1 MEDDN
6 LKLLKEELTTQLD
19 SHGFNKASL
28 DILNHISSKENEQK
42 LVSDEKLGNILS
54 AKNEWE
60 FCVDALENQAIVIL
74 DENLKVIRANRTI
87 ETWGWAD
94 ITKVKGIHI
103 LNLITPAIQ
112 HASSSEWID
121 EWCQLDTQSSAEW
134 VSQNIKTKK
143 TYRFS
148 YFPNKDIDRLHDNDN
163 CYAVMLIADITNQN
177 NLSEDKPNIQ
187 NDNDDTDL
195 IRLSAYRLHQLANKL
210 IQSQEQERKR
220 VSSELHDGLGQIL
233 SALKYKVEF
242 ATIEA
247 KEKPIDAEVVLK
259 DILKNITVALTELRR
274 VSSDLKPSVLED
286 LGVILALKWFT
297 EEYAKIYTTI
307 NIDVK
312 IDASES
318 EIKEDH
324 KVVIYRIV
332 QEAINNIIK
341 HAEAKNII
349 ITLTK
354 SDKGLLLRISDD
366 GVGFNVQKMKKDKS
380 RGLGLDSM
388 EERALKVDGVFKM
401 SSSKFSGT
409 VVQVFWEN
417 Y

>member
-6 LKLLKEELTTQLD
+6 LKLLKEELDTQLD
-19 SHGFNKASL
+19 SYGFNQASL
-28 DILNHISSKENEQK
+28 DILNHISAKEGEPK
-42 LVSDEKLGNILS
+42 VAADEKFDNILS
-54 AKNEWE
+54 AKNEWQ

-74 DENLKVIRANRTI
+74 DKNLKVIRANRTI

-94 ITKVKGIHI
+94 VTKVSGIHI
-103 LNLITPAIQ
+103 LNLITPAIK
-112 HASSSEWID
+112 HASSNEWID

-134 VSQNIKTKK
+134 VSQNYKTEK

-148 YFPNKDIDRLHDNDN
+148 YFPNRDIDSTYNSDN
-163 CYAVMLIADITNQN
+163 CYAVMLIADITDQN
-177 NLSEDKPNIQ
+177 NLSEDKPIVHEE
-187 NDNDDTDL
+187 NDETDL

-210 IQSQEQERKR
+210 IRSQEDERKR

-247 KEKPIDAEVVLK
+247 KEKPVDSEAVLK
-259 DILKNITVALTELRR
+259 DILENITVALTELRR

-286 LGVILALKWFT
+286 LGIILTLKWFT

-307 NIDVK
+307 NIDLK
-312 IDASES
+312 IEASES
-318 EIKEDH
+318 EIKEEH

-332 QEAINNIIK
+332 QEAMNNIIK
-341 HAEAKNII
+341 HAEAKNISI
-349 ITLTK
+349 SLTK

-366 GVGFNVQKMKKDKS
+366 GDGFNLQAMKKDKN

-388 EERALKVDGVFKM
+388 EERALKAEAEFKM
-401 SSSKFSGT
+401 NSSKFSGT
-409 VVQVFWEN
+409 VIQVFWEN

>member
-1 MEDDN
+1 MSE
-6 LKLLKEELTTQLD
+6 
-19 SHGFNKASL
+19 SL
-28 DILNHISSKENEQK
+28 GEQ
-42 LVSDEKLGNILS
+42 E
-54 AKNEWE
+54 
-60 FCVDALENQAIVIL
+60 
-74 DENLKVIRANRTI
+74 
-87 ETWGWAD
+87 
-94 ITKVKGIHI
+94 
-103 LNLITPAIQ
+103 
-112 HASSSEWID
+112 
-121 EWCQLDTQSSAEW
+121 
-134 VSQNIKTKK
+134 
-143 TYRFS
+143 
-148 YFPNKDIDRLHDNDN
+148 
-163 CYAVMLIADITNQN
+163 
-177 NLSEDKPNIQ
+177 
-187 NDNDDTDL
+187 
-195 IRLSAYRLHQLANKL
+195 

-247 KEKPIDAEVVLK
+247 KEKPVDTEVVLK

-307 NIDVK
+307 NMDLK

-318 EIKEDH
+318 EIKEEH

-354 SDKGLLLRISDD
+354 SDKGLLLRSADD